1 MNCLSR
7 LLRPIITNIM
17 LLSVPMVQA
26 DCDFSDFPKMWGMKL
41 HSIVDNSVLNNRPM
55 MVKGFTVES
64 EFQKVIDFYHRK
76 WKDQFD
82 DSTIGPWYQ
91 VSTLTKSCMMTVQVA
106 SMDDSAQGR
115 LVISNIPTA
124 DPNAEIGEGLIA
136 PSDAIVVSDLA
147 TQEGTK
153 SGRVALLASSESP
166 SEVRSFYQSSMASA
180 GWSSDHSF
188 VEKDAHVLVFRKGL
202 NIMNVLIMPTPEVT
216 QILIN
221 EETVR

>member
-7 LLRPIITNIM
+7 LLRPIITTIM
-17 LLSVPMVQA
+17 LASAPMVQA

-41 HSIVDNSVLNNRPM
+41 HSVIENSVHNNRPM
-55 MVKGFTVES
+55 MVKGFTVDS
-64 EFQKVIDFYHRK
+64 EFQEVIDFYHRK

-82 DSTIGPWYQ
+82 DSTIGPWHQ
-91 VSTLTKSCMMTVQVA
+91 VSTLTESCMMTVQVA

-115 LVISNIPTA
+115 LVISNVPTA
-124 DPNAEIGEGLIA
+124 DPNEEIGKGLIA

-147 TQEGTK
+147 TQDGVK

-166 SEVRSFYQSSMASA
+166 SEVRAFYQSSMASA

-188 VEKDAHVLVFRKGL
+188 AENDAHVLVFRQGL
-202 NIMNVLIMPTPEVT
+202 NVMNVLIMPTPDVT